1 MTGAGWIVVLDV
13 GKTLAK
19 ATLWNEACECVALRT
34 RPNRRLEVGGIPTLD
49 VSGIEA
55 WLEGILSEFALL
67 GPVSGIVPVAHGAG
81 AAHIHLG
88 RLLRAPIDY
97 EWSGIAQDR
106 ANYDP
111 QRDPFE
117 ATGSPPLP
125 AGLNLGMQLHWLE
138 SLRAGD
144 HCGPTNI
151 RTRKF
156 YRGHSTG
163 RGCFRGLPHP
173 KSPAS
178 AATPICGDP
187 MIADPPHSPCAAAG
201 PSDLRR
207 WRGRTPSSVRSLRAG
222 PRRTGLSARVQIYCG
237 LHDSNAALFAA
248 REHPLIQGHDATV
261 LSTGTWFV
269 AMRSPL
275 VSTTPRAIGAAGSAR
290 LPGQCRCHGNPGP
303 VRALHGRTRDLHPG
317 GRGSWAPSCRAPDEG
332 ATAEPW
338 ATAAIR
344 AMESNEMIL
353 PGVVPGVG
361 PFPRAKRESLN
372 ARPGDRGALALA
384 HLYAAL
390 VSDVSLDLIGS
401 CDTLLIDGRFSQAPV
416 FVHALAAL
424 RPQSTVLVSGD
435 DQGVARGALR
445 LVHGAAVPSTP
456 LERVSPLPADLT
468 RYRARWR
475 DAAER
480 LL

>member
-34 RPNRRLEVGGIPTLD
+34 RPNRRLEVDGIPTLD
-49 VSGIEA
+49 ASGIEA

-81 AAHIHLG
+81 AAHIHRG

-111 QRDPFE
+111 QRDSFE

-138 SLRAGD
+138 SLRAG
-144 HCGPTNI
+144 
-151 RTRKF
+151 
-156 YRGHSTG
+156 GHSRTDEHQYAQILPWAQYWAWLLSG
-163 RGCFRGLPHP
+163 VAASEVTSLGCHTDLWRPYDRSPSALAVRRGWAERLAPLARADTVLGEI
-173 KSPAS
+173 
-178 AATPICGDP
+178 TPGW
-187 MIADPPHSPCAAAG
+187 A
-201 PSDLRR
+201 
-207 WRGRTPSSVRSLRAG
+207 
-222 PRRTGLSARVQIYCG
+222 RRTGLSARVQIYCG

-248 REHPLIQGHDATV
+248 REHPVIQGHDATV

-275 VSTTPRAIGAAGSAR
+275 VSDHSHRAMLSESRDCLVNVDVTGASVPSAR
-290 LPGQCRCHGNPGP
+290 FM
-303 VRALHGRTRDLHPG
+303 G
-317 GRGSWAPSCRAPDEG
+317 GREISILVGEDPIPWQAGE
-332 ATAEPW
+332 TEETW

-344 AMESNEMIL
+344 AVELNRMIL

-361 PFPRAKRESLN
+361 PFPRAKRESLE
-372 ARPGDRGALALA
+372 ARPGDPGALALA

-416 FVHALAAL
+416 FVRALAAL
-424 RPQSTVLVSGD
+424 RPQSTVWVSRD

-445 LVHGAAVPSTP
+445 LVHGAAAPST
-456 LERVSPLPADLT
+456 LFERVSPLSADMT
-468 RYRARWR
+468 RYRALWR
-475 DAAER
+475 DAAAAENLR
-480 LL
+480 